1 MEQLVWQWKRCLFEE
16 IACEDGLRNIM
27 TRLKEFFHPHLEV
40 SLPQAFEQAVYG
52 QQKQVKEGFGE
63 YIARMDRE

>member
-1 MEQLVWQWKRCLFEE
+1 
-16 IACEDGLRNIM
+16 M

-63 YIARMDRE
+63 YIARMDRA